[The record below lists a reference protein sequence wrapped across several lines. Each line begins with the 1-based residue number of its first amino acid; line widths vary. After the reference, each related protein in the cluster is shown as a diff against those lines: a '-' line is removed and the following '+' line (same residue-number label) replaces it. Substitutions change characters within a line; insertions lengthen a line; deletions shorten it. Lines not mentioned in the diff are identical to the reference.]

1 MDEINRNF
9 DPSDEYMSL
18 EETDSTP
25 VTNDEIIAQDTQEPV
40 EVETVEDDVF
50 EAFERAENTPS
61 PYENPIPQP
70 TPVQPVAPVQPVQN
84 VAPVPP
90 QTYYQAPPVVEYKA
104 SNVPPVYNTPTY
116 TPPQYMP
123 RREQTPQYGTPT
135 APYNPPVYNPQPN
148 YAPVQQYTQPQPTPL
163 QPVQPQQAPHPAA
176 QQFNP
181 YQQPVNNTPQ
191 HQYNRYGA
199 APAAMKKEKTPKKT
213 KVLIGVLIGLLVTFA
228 IGFALC
234 CISIIGGD
242 SFNSGNESK
251 NPLAQFAT
259 EPKEYNF
266 DDFFSD
272 DFSGGF
278 NFAPQH
284 NGVEFDEKI
293 TLQADEG
300 QTQLGDNDKN
310 VYAPDEKAQGI
321 KLDKLPKDKD
331 NKKYTTQSAY
341 NAVTDAVVSI
351 LCYEDEITDKP
362 EDILGEG
369 TGTVISSDGY
379 IVTNSHVIGDSKAYT
394 INVVL
399 NNSKEYKAK
408 VVGFDSRTDLAVL
421 KIDAKDLKF
430 AKFSDS
436 SYVEVGQDVV
446 AIGNPGGQS
455 FQNSLTKGIV
465 SAVDREL
472 TLNSNVNYIQLDA
485 AINPGNSG
493 GPLCNL
499 YGQVIGINTAKIASE
514 EYEGMGFAIPSNTV
528 AQIANDLIHY
538 GYVKDRVMLGLV
550 GSQINDQIKYNYDV
564 PYGIL
569 ITSISEGGPLDNTN
583 IKEYDILTAIN
594 DVEVTTFQDIY
605 KELAKYKP
613 GDKVTLTL
621 YRLEE

>member
-1 MDEINRNF
+1 MDEFNRNF
-9 DPSDEYMSL
+9 DPTDEYMSL
-18 EETDSTP
+18 EETGSTP
-25 VTNDEIIAQDTQEPV
+25 VTNDENIVQDTQEPV
-40 EVETVEDDVF
+40 EVETVGEDVF
-50 EAFERAENTPS
+50 EAFEKAENTPS
-61 PYENPIPQP
+61 PYENTIPQP
-70 TPVQPVAPVQPVQN
+70 TPVQSAPTQN
-84 VAPVPP
+84 
-90 QTYYQAPPVVEYKA
+90 YYQTPPVVEYKA
-104 SNVPPVYNTPTY
+104 PNVPPAYNAPVY

-123 RREQTPQYGTPT
+123 KREQAPQYG
-135 APYNPPVYNPQPN
+135 APAASYNQPMYNQQPN
-148 YAPVQQYTQPQPTPL
+148 YAPVQQYAQPQPFKHQPMPQ
-163 QPVQPQQAPHPAA
+163 QPVQQQY
-176 QQFNP
+176 NP
-181 YQQPVNNTPQ
+181 YQQNVNNGPQ
-191 HQYNRYGA
+191 PQYNPYGG
-199 APAAMKKEKTPKKT
+199 APVAMKKEKTPKKT
-213 KVLIGVLIGLLVTFA
+213 KVLIGVLIGLLVVFTV
-228 IGFALC
+228 GFVLC
-234 CISIIGGD
+234 CISIIGNNNPKD
-242 SFNSGNESK
+242 AFKSD
-251 NPLAQFAT
+251 NPLAQYAT
-259 EPKEYNF
+259 EPEEYNF
-266 DDFFSD
+266 DEFFSD

-278 NFAPQH
+278 NFAPQYS
-284 NGVEFDEKI
+284 GEEFDEKI

-300 QTQLGDNDKN
+300 QTQQGDNDKN
-310 VYAPDEKAQGI
+310 IYAPNEKAEGI
-321 KLDKLPKDKD
+321 KLNPVPKDKD

-369 TGTVISSDGY
+369 TGTIISSDGY
-379 IVTNSHVIGDSKAYT
+379 IVTNSHVIGDTNAYT

-436 SYVEVGQDVV
+436 SYVEVGQDIV

-472 TLNSNVNYIQLDA
+472 DLNSNVNYIQLDA

-528 AQIANDLIHY
+528 AEIANDLIRY

-550 GSQINDQIKYNYDV
+550 GMQVNDEMKYSYNV

-569 ITSISEGGPLDNTN
+569 ITSISEGGPLDNTD
-583 IKEYDILTAIN
+583 IEEYDILTAIN

-605 KELAKYKP
+605 RELAKYKP